1 MWQIIVAIGF
11 SLAFSIQAKPQHA
24 ETQKVRQSPAGE
36 VKAIPPEM
44 TRRFGELRPKLQP
57 TASAWVNQQAHAL
70 TQKTALDLHALE
82 IAIQGRF
89 DNANAN
95 GNTNSSARSRGDANA
110 NGNTNS
116 NARSRGDGNNLSDS
130 DIEGVAFIVMMQATN
145 DMDKDLKAIM
155 DEVKS
160 MTAAQAKLRD
170 LINQVNK
177 DVANNAKQDAPCL
190 TPVCRSLPSQ
200 LSQLAAMTANLQKP
214 VRMQVPPHVTFASLQ
229 SLENQ
234 LKQQLDS
241 MNELSEMTSLRL
253 QMMMDRRS
261 KFISTLSNIM
271 KKISTTQ
278 DTLVQNLK

>member
-1 MWQIIVAIGF
+1 MRQIIMVIGF
-11 SLAFSIQAKPQHA
+11 SLAFSIPVKPQHA

-57 TASAWVNQQAHAL
+57 TAGAWVNQQAHAL
-70 TQKTALDLHALE
+70 AQKTAADLHALE
-82 IAIQGRF
+82 IAIRGRF
-89 DNANAN
+89 
-95 GNTNSSARSRGDANA
+95 
-110 NGNTNS
+110 
-116 NARSRGDGNNLSDS
+116 GDGNNLSDS
-130 DIEGVAFIVMMQATN
+130 DIEAVAFIVMMQATN

-160 MTAAQAKLRD
+160 MTAAKAKLRD

-177 DVANNAKQDAPCL
+177 DVANNAEQDAPCL
-190 TPVCRSLPSQ
+190 TPLCRSLPSQ
-200 LSQLAAMTANLQKP
+200 LSQLAAMTANLEKP
-214 VRMQVPPHVTFASLQ
+214 VRMQVPPHVTFANLQ
-229 SLENQ
+229 SLEDQ